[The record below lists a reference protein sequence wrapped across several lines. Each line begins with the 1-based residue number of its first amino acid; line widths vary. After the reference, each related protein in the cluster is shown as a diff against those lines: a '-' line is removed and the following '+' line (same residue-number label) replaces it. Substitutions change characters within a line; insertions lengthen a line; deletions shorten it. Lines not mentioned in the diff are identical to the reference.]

1 MLKLN
6 QFLSSF
12 YLVLVFTGYEMV
24 TMIFLS
30 PLSNVNTQVITLPYR
45 AFSLFIALTLVATTL
60 LKKGKVKAQTAIIF
74 LIFWFFFIVRIFY
87 DLHIDPLISID
98 NTTTFWIQIF
108 SITLISIIVIF
119 KSFRFINF
127 DKVLFWFLVFSS
139 ISLIIS
145 ILKMEPGTEMIRQSG
160 NIAMNP
166 ISYGNMA
173 LSAIFLST
181 FILLERNTKIIQ
193 KIILFSI
200 IIIALYCMIRAGS
213 RGPIFSILIIS
224 ITWFFLRTGRVFGL
238 IFVLIFSVLI
248 ILYQDQLIY
257 LIGEISPILE
267 SRLQSTL
274 RDGDLSR
281 RNEFSNFAIRTF
293 LDNPIFGD
301 QFAIFENNEINYP
314 HNIFLES
321 LMALGLLGG
330 LTLFFICLVAA
341 RNACK
346 LILMKAKNYW
356 LSLIFFQHLMVS
368 LVSGS
373 LYYSPV
379 INVML
384 LILIIVQ
391 PQEDFDLRS
400 SKIN

>member
-1 MLKLN
+1 
-6 QFLSSF
+6 
-12 YLVLVFTGYEMV
+12 
-24 TMIFLS
+24 
-30 PLSNVNTQVITLPYR
+30 
-45 AFSLFIALTLVATTL
+45 
-60 LKKGKVKAQTAIIF
+60 
-74 LIFWFFFIVRIFY
+74 
-87 DLHIDPLISID
+87 
-98 NTTTFWIQIF
+98 
-108 SITLISIIVIF
+108 
-119 KSFRFINF
+119 
-127 DKVLFWFLVFSS
+127 
-139 ISLIIS
+139 
-145 ILKMEPGTEMIRQSG
+145 
-160 NIAMNP
+160 
-166 ISYGNMA
+166 
-173 LSAIFLST
+173 
-181 FILLERNTKIIQ
+181 
-193 KIILFSI
+193 
-200 IIIALYCMIRAGS
+200 MIRAGS